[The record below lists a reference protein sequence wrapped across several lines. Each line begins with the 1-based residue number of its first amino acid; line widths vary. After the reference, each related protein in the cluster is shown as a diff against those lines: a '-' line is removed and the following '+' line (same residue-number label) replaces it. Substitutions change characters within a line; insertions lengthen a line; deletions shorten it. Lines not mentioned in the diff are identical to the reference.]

1 MGESGFEGIR
11 KSITRR
17 HNTVVQY
24 IATQPILDLCDRDTP
39 RPGARVY
46 RRWWNQAG
54 IDLEGA
60 KKRAA
65 EAATVSDSESD
76 LDSDSE
82 LNADPGGEEESRG
95 ASRLSGEERSGVEW
109 GGRVTSLE
117 GRRAGS
123 TAGGTK

>member
-11 KSITRR
+11 KSVTRR
-17 HNTVVQY
+17 QNTAVHY
-24 IATQPILDLCDRDTP
+24 IATRTILYLCEWDTR
-39 RPGARVY
+39 RPGARLSW
-46 RRWWNQAG
+46 RWWEQAG